1 MAGLAP
7 TREVLANGVTLLTK
21 RTPTTAA
28 VTLVANVRAGS
39 VHDPDSLEG
48 LAHFVSR
55 TIDRGT
61 QKHSADELAE
71 LLDYRG
77 ITLTSSIT
85 RHTLSLACTCLV
97 EDFDDVLALL
107 GEILMTPVFPVVEV
121 DRRRGEIVTLI
132 RQDEDNPAVVAVE
145 TLMSML
151 YGSTHPYGR
160 RSRGTVE
167 SVERVDRLALDQFH
181 AAHCVPGALSL
192 ALVGDIDSARAIDRA
207 QTVFGKWTA
216 PVVTGS
222 VRLKPDT
229 TSAVPLEPD
238 TPSADM
244 PSSGRRSRVVP
255 MMNKSQTDIAYG
267 FVSIARQDPS
277 YNAHWLMNNILGQ
290 YSLGGRLGDSI
301 REQQGM
307 AYYVFSSLDANL
319 MPGPLSIR
327 AGVSPANVNKAVAS
341 IDAELR
347 KLVEAGPTEQELQES
362 KQYLIGSMPRALET
376 NVGIATYLQTVE
388 FFGLGLDYD
397 VRMPNL
403 LRAVTREQVHDA
415 ARHAIDP
422 DNATV
427 VVAGPFEGPLS

>member
-7 TREVLANGVTLLTK
+7 TRKVLGNGVTLLTK
-21 RTPTTAA
+21 RTSTTPA

-39 VHDPDSLEG
+39 VYDPAPLEG

-61 QKHSADELAE
+61 RRYSADELAE
-71 LLDYRG
+71 LLDSRG
-77 ITLTSSIT
+77 ITLTSSTT
-85 RHTLSLACTCLV
+85 RHTVSLACTCLV
-97 EDFDDVLALL
+97 EDFDDVLGLL
-107 GEILMTPVFPVVEV
+107 GEILMRPAFPVVEV

-132 RQDEDNPAVVAVE
+132 RQDEDNPSVVAVE

-151 YGSTHPYGR
+151 YGGTHPYGR

-167 SVERVDRLALDQFH
+167 SVERVDRDALEQFH
-181 AAHCVPGALSL
+181 AAHCVPSALSL
-192 ALVGDIDSARAIDRA
+192 ALVGDIDPARAIDRA
-207 QTVFGKWTA
+207 QAVFGGW
-216 PVVTGS
+216 TGS
-222 VRLKPDT
+222 GVPESVRP
-229 TSAVPLEPD
+229 EPD
-238 TPSADM
+238 SAITEVNAPSLS
-244 PSSGRRSRVVP
+244 SSGRQSRVVP

-267 FVSIARQDPS
+267 FVTIARRDPA
-277 YNAHWLMNNILGQ
+277 YNAYWLMNNILGQ

-327 AGVSPANVNKAVAS
+327 AGVSPANVSKAVAS

-347 KLVEAGPTEQELQES
+347 NLVDAGPTEQELQES
-362 KQYLIGSMPRALET
+362 KLYLIGSMPRALET
-376 NVGIATYLQTVE
+376 NMGIATYLQTVE

-397 VRMPNL
+397 VRMPDL

-415 ARHAIDP
+415 ARRAIDP